1 MTEHVPLVDKVARA
15 KAEAGDRGFA
25 VTFTGPAAE
34 ASVRGSV
41 DGHAGRPK
49 DSSRYRTLVERE
61 SYDYSY
67 DEYYRPPRDR
77 RGYTY
82 GEALF

>member
-1 MTEHVPLVDKVARA
+1 VTEHVPLVDKVAAA
-15 KAEAGDRGFA
+15 KAAAGSRGFA

-34 ASVRGSV
+34 ANIRGSV
-41 DGHAGRPK
+41 DGMAGRPK

-61 SYDYSY
+61 SYDYGY

-82 GEALF
+82 VEALF